1 MVVDDDVPESEVF
14 VQPRSQKL
22 VVITDDVG
30 YFRATFS
37 FCENL
42 SYDVA
47 MFLWPIPTSLKLPP
61 VDEITDDKEIVTA
74 VVFEERA
81 EKIRLTR
88 FRS

>member
-1 MVVDDDVPESEVF
+1 MVVDDDVSESEVF

-22 VVITDDVG
+22 VVITDGVG
-30 YFRATFS
+30 NFRTTFRV
-37 FCENL
+37 CKNP

-47 MFLWPIPTSLKLPP
+47 MFLWPIPASLKFPSI
-61 VDEITDDKEIVTA
+61 DEITDDKEIVTA